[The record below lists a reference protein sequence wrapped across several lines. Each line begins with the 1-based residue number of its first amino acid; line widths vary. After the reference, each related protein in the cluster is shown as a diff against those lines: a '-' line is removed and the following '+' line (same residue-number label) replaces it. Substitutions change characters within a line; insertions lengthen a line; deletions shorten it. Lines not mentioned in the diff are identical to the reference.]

1 MLVILIDEKVTK
13 KYNRAHSKIK
23 KRKTFEH

>member
-1 MLVILIDEKVTK
+1 MLVILIDEKATK
-13 KYNRAHSKIK
+13 NYNRAHSKIK